1 MEKIKYGGMY
11 MEEEMVKELAR
22 KYNRKEKVIENM
34 WKITKKYG
42 YSIVNFKTK
51 ISEFYKIN

>member
-1 MEKIKYGGMY
+1 